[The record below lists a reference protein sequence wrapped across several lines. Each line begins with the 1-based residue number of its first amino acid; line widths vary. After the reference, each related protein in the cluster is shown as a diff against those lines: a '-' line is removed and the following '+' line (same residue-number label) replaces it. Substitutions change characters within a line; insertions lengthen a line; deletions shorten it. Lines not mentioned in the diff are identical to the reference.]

1 MPCRAFPV
9 VVNIKQA
16 PKNINVLSA
25 KNPHLYKTRPTYAES
40 VFLRRSDFAP
50 IMQILNR

>member
-16 PKNINVLSA
+16 RKNSNVLSA
-25 KNPHLYKTRPTYAES
+25 KNPHLCKTRPTYAES
-40 VFLRRSDFAP
+40 VFLKSADFAP